1 MTRRTPVSDTSSSD
15 DVHNSADT
23 PAAGTRL
30 VRCPQ
35 CGGSAVFAPSNPYR
49 PFCSARCRNIDFGDW
64 ADESFRLPAETD
76 PSDSTDAGT
85 HLQ

>member
-1 MTRRTPVSDTSSSD
+1 MTRRTPVSQTPQPAVAGSTTDTATN
-15 DVHNSADT
+15 V
-23 PAAGTRL
+23 RL

-49 PFCSARCRNIDFGDW
+49 PFCSARCRSIDFGDW
-64 ADESFRLPAETD
+64 ANESFRLPTETD